1 MIRRLA
7 VSTAAVLFCLAG
19 CSDRAEKPEAS
30 SDTGL
35 NAQTAAPA
43 ASDAAAQPATGAG
56 AAVASTT
63 AAAVIPAL
71 PGAPAYAALYPGA
84 ELDGRPTIGAGDAG
98 AGGLVTFR
106 TSASPDEIVAFYKER
121 AEAAGMRSVMGLN
134 QGDARAY
141 GAAGEANDG
150 PRLQV
155 VAAPGDGGAT
165 SVQLTW
171 SEGQ

>member
-1 MIRRLA
+1 MMRRLA
-7 VSTAAVLFCLAG
+7 VPTAAVLLFVAG
-19 CSDRAEKPEAS
+19 CRDRVDKPEVSA
-30 SDTGL
+30 DHEL
-35 NAQTAAPA
+35 NAPTAAPA
-43 ASDAAAQPATGAG
+43 APVAAPSADVAPAPTPT
-56 AAVASTT
+56 AV
-63 AAAVIPAL
+63 VPAL
-71 PGAPAYAALYPGA
+71 PGAPDYAALYPGA
-84 ELDGRPTIGAGDAG
+84 EVDGRPTIGAGDAG

-106 TSASPDEIVAFYKER
+106 TRATPDEVVAFYKAR
-121 AEAAGMRSVMGLN
+121 AEAAGMRTVMGMN

-155 VAAPGDGGAT
+155 VAAPGEGGDT

>member
-7 VSTAAVLFCLAG
+7 VSTAAVLFCVAG
-19 CSDRAEKPEAS
+19 CSDRADKPETS
-30 SDTGL
+30 SDAAL
-35 NAQTAAPA
+35 NAPTAAPA
-43 ASDAAAQPATGAG
+43 ASDMTTQPETGSGVAAAPSAAT
-56 AAVASTT
+56 VT
-63 AAAVIPAL
+63 PAL

-84 ELDGRPTIGAGDAG
+84 ELDGRPAIGAGDAG